1 MESAVD
7 VDDTVELT
15 PPECARGAEGAGAL
29 LGLIGFPPLA
39 SSDSLMEA
47 KRSWIPPRAAPTCAI
62 NTFNGTAWGVN
73 DPSDDPPPPPPPPL
87 PPRPPSPFPR
97 TRTSNVSPVL
107 PVLYLQ
113 QSLTK
118 GIGDDLIRDFQAFH
132 WSWLAEMK
140 KVLRFGGLTTNLLL
154 IGQDGCVTPSHYDK
168 QENFF
173 AQVR

>member
-1 MESAVD
+1 MGEAV
-7 VDDTVELT
+7 
-15 PPECARGAEGAGAL
+15 EGSCKKEGGAL
-29 LGLIGFPPLA
+29 ARPEEGQGKDGKGGRSLQQEERQGRKGQGRAEAAAAAAAADAATAAIVSPPPSSPLSVFPPPVL
-39 SSDSLMEA
+39 
-47 KRSWIPPRAAPTCAI
+47 
-62 NTFNGTAWGVN
+62 
-73 DPSDDPPPPPPPPL
+73 
-87 PPRPPSPFPR
+87 
-97 TRTSNVSPVL
+97 PVL

>member
-1 MESAVD
+1 MS
-7 VDDTVELT
+7 
-15 PPECARGAEGAGAL
+15 
-29 LGLIGFPPLA
+29 PPL
-39 SSDSLMEA
+39 
-47 KRSWIPPRAAPTCAI
+47 
-62 NTFNGTAWGVN
+62 V
-73 DPSDDPPPPPPPPL
+73 L
-87 PPRPPSPFPR
+87 P
-97 TRTSNVSPVL
+97 VSPVL